1 MQWLIQDFAR
11 EGSESSGQEGMG
23 CETRLY
29 RLPKHFSLLLEIVY
43 YGEFSMVFF
52 KLAESALPMGNR
64 TVESALSIKFLRRA
78 SRNIPHFQGCGLN
91 IGLDDVDFFQPRC
104 RWFCYGFEAEA
115 DYSDERRSS
124 SSCINELLISLF
136 AFSCLKS

>member
-78 SRNIPHFQGCGLN
+78 SRNMPHFQGCGLN
-91 IGLDDVDFFQPRC
+91 IGLDDVDFSSLGVDGFALGSRPRLTT
-104 RWFCYGFEAEA
+104 RTKEDHPLPA
-115 DYSDERRSS
+115 
-124 SSCINELLISLF
+124 
-136 AFSCLKS
+136 